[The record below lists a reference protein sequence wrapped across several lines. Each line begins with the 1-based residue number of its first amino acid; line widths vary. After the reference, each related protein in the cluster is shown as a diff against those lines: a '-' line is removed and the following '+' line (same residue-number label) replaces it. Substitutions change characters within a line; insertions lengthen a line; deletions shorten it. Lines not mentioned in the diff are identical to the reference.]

1 MGAHRLR
8 NPIRR
13 YAWGSRTA
21 LPDLLG
27 APSPSAEPW
36 AELWIGAH
44 ASAPSE
50 VEIGGAWRSLR
61 AWVEE
66 RPARVLGER
75 VLARFGAQLP
85 FLLKVLA
92 VEEPLSLQLHPDAA
106 HSAEGW
112 AREEAARVPADA
124 PERRYPD
131 ANPKPEL
138 VCALSPFEA
147 LCAFRETAVIR
158 ARGAALGSPRL
169 AALFAEIADGAPP
182 GAILGALLR
191 LAADEQR
198 ALADELVARA
208 RDARTAEPP
217 LLWLLR
223 LAERYPG
230 DVACLAPLLLHHVRL
245 APGDALYLQPGDLH
259 GYLHGTALEV
269 MASSDNVLRAG
280 LTPKP
285 VDREAVLGALRG
297 EASEPPRVVPTPG
310 GPGET
315 VYSPPTEWFRLALV
329 RADRGAPLACE
340 TSRGAEVL
348 LCLEGAGEIAASNG
362 LGALPLARGEAAFVT
377 GDTARYEV
385 RGTVTLARASA
396 AVTHG

>member
-1 MGAHRLR
+1 MAAHRLR

-13 YAWGSRTA
+13 YAWGSRTF

-27 APSPSAEPW
+27 APSPSSEPW

-44 ASAPSE
+44 ATAPSDVE
-50 VEIGGAWRSLR
+50 VGGAWRSLR
-61 AWVEE
+61 AWVEDH
-66 RPARVLGER
+66 PARVLGEP

-92 VEEPLSLQLHPDAA
+92 VEEPLSLQVHPDAA
-106 HSAEGW
+106 RSAEGW
-112 AREEAARVPADA
+112 AQEEAARIPADA
-124 PERRYPD
+124 PERRFHD

-138 VCALSPFEA
+138 VCALGPFEA
-147 LCAFRETAVIR
+147 LCAFRETAAIR
-158 ARGAALGSPRL
+158 RRAGALGSPLL
-169 AALFAEIADGAPP
+169 AAALEAIASDAPP

-191 LAADEQR
+191 LAPDAQR
-198 ALADELVARA
+198 ALAAELAARA

-245 APGDALYLQPGDLH
+245 APGDALYLQPGELH
-259 GYLHGTALEV
+259 GYLHGAALEL

-285 VDREAVLGALRG
+285 IDREALLAALRG
-297 EASEPPRVVPTPG
+297 EASEPPRVTPAPG

-315 VYSPPTEWFRLALV
+315 VYSPPTEWFRLALI
-329 RADRGAPLACE
+329 RAEGDGPIPCE
-340 TSRGAEVL
+340 TPRGAELV
-348 LCLEGAGEIAASNG
+348 LCLEGAGEIVAGGA
-362 LGALPLARGEAAFVT
+362 ALPLARGEAAFVT

-385 RGTVTLARASA
+385 RGKLTLARASA
-396 AVTHG
+396 AP